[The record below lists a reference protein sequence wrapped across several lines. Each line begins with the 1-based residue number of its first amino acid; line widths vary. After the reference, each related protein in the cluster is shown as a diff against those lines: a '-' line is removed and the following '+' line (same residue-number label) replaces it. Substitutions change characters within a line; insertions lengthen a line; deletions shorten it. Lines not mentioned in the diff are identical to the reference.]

1 VVKVLKRIA
10 QLFVYRLGLVKSHV
24 NAMRV
29 FAKLKDG
36 GVLGGNVT
44 INAKQQE

>member
-1 VVKVLKRIA
+1 
-10 QLFVYRLGLVKSHV
+10 V

-44 INAKQQE
+44 INAKQQEWRVDCECL